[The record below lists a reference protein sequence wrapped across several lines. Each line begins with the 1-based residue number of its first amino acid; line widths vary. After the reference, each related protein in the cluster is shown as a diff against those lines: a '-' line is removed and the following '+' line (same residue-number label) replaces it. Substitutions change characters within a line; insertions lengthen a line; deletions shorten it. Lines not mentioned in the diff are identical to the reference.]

1 MKINK
6 WELIKRFCTAKE
18 TKNKMN
24 RQPTEQEKILKDIS
38 DKGLISRINEELT
51 QLNSKENLIKNG
63 QKAGIDILPKR
74 WPRDT

>member
-1 MKINK
+1 
-6 WELIKRFCTAKE
+6 
-18 TKNKMN
+18 MN